1 IVRDLAAARAVAGL
15 KVGYRC
21 ITLQGELL
29 EADGTLTLGTHHAE
43 AGIVSRKSE
52 LRELREQV
60 AALDARLAD
69 LERDQADL
77 REHLALLDAQAE
89 HAQREAHVLAEQ
101 ANDMRWRIG
110 QHRQRRQGL
119 NEEVEVSRTE
129 LSGLEQEVE
138 RLRAAWEQAAAQADE
153 ADAQVHADQ
162 ARLDE
167 AERQ

>member
-1 IVRDLAAARAVAGL
+1 PGVVAAADQVVRCDDPRFPDLPERLLGKTLIVRDLEAARAVAGL
-15 KVGYRC
+15 KAGYRC

-29 EADGTLTLGTHHAE
+29 EVDGTLTLGTHHAE

-60 AALDARLAD
+60 AALDARLAE

-77 REHLALLDAQAE
+77 RERVARLDAQVE
-89 HAQREAHVLAEQ
+89 HARKEVEVQGEQ

-119 NEEVEVSRTE
+119 NEEVEVSRT
-129 LSGLEQEVE
+129 
-138 RLRAAWEQAAAQADE
+138 
-153 ADAQVHADQ
+153 
-162 ARLDE
+162 
-167 AERQ
+167 